1 MANSKTAQGWPGDS
15 VPVAVVTGAGEGIGR
30 AIAHQLASD
39 GLRIVVNDLHEDRA
53 EAVRTEIEDAGGSA
67 VLHAGD
73 VSDRGDVER
82 LSATVRDWAGRV
94 DVLVNNAGIALPKVP
109 TENQDVDRWQKE
121 IDVLLRGPY
130 LCSRQIGTDFMLPA
144 RFGRI
149 VNIASIVGMVGFPMV
164 NAYGPAKAGV
174 VMLTKTLGAEW
185 ARHGVTVN
193 AVAPGYIA
201 TTAVRGLCDKG
212 KLDGAA
218 LRRRIPLGKLGT
230 PEDIARTVSFL
241 ASPQSSYITG
251 ITVPVDG
258 GWTAFGA
265 AGDAYPADVN

>member
-1 MANSKTAQGWPGDS
+1 MAEGDRRPAAGT
-15 VPVAVVTGAGEGIGR
+15 VPVQSTDRHRFHAAGPVRPDRQYRLHRRHGR
-30 AIAHQLASD
+30 VPDGECVRPGQGGSGDAHQD
-39 GLRIVVNDLHEDRA
+39 PR
-53 EAVRTEIEDAGGSA
+53 
-67 VLHAGD
+67 
-73 VSDRGDVER
+73 
-82 LSATVRDWAGRV
+82 
-94 DVLVNNAGIALPKVP
+94 
-109 TENQDVDRWQKE
+109 
-121 IDVLLRGPY
+121 
-130 LCSRQIGTDFMLPA
+130 
-144 RFGRI
+144 
-149 VNIASIVGMVGFPMV
+149 
-164 NAYGPAKAGV
+164 
-174 VMLTKTLGAEW
+174 AEW

-218 LRRRIPLGKLGT
+218 LRRRIPLGELGT

-265 AGDAYPADVN
+265 AGDAYPAEVN